1 MAIGGNLTAVGRGFN
16 NGWVGCSSGGLCGK
30 SAGSENEVVN
40 AAANMRTGAW
50 EAKTSY
56 VGV

>member
-1 MAIGGNLTAVGRGFN
+1 M
-16 NGWVGCSSGGLCGK
+16 GCSGGGLCGK

-56 VGV
+56 VGVQERI